1 MTSLF
6 DNSDIW
12 QSDPMKGFGAFVLSD
27 EFLEL
32 GRRKPV
38 MAGEGGVERPRPIRS
53 SSVRIYIFMFGNFIR
68 WLEQRHRSLTDVAS
82 EDIQL
87 FLDAAEEV
95 ANIHGEREKKRRST
109 IRVRYLRLFERVF
122 THLKV
127 VPNPAQHA
135 AFDIYNNAASGKD
148 VPMVS
153 LTESQQQDF
162 MQALPKRVAVNPY
175 DDETAGWK
183 QRRDRAMQAMMLGAG
198 LKVSEVIGIYTENV
212 GQKDSTGS
220 IPITISPGSAG
231 GVVRWHRTQLR
242 PFAVLEVM
250 QWLRER
256 KSLKIPGP
264 LLFPATLQ
272 GKSLNKATVYRQTKA
287 TFERAGI
294 TVSRQGGRT
303 LRNSFAHRELE
314 AGESV
319 ELVGEFLGH
328 RLRKST
334 ETYVPKKSKKSP
346 ECDTVPQVI
355 MQVSC

>member
-6 DNSDIW
+6 DNLDIW
-12 QSDPMKGFGAFVLSD
+12 QSDPMKGFGAFVLSE
-27 EFLEL
+27 EFLQL
-32 GRRKPV
+32 GRRKPA
-38 MAGEGGVERPRPIRS
+38 MAGEGVLEKPRPIRS

-68 WLEQRHRSLTDVAS
+68 WLEQRHRPLLEVTNG
-82 EDIQL
+82 DIKL
-87 FLDAAEEV
+87 FLDAVEEDV
-95 ANIHGEREKKRRST
+95 DIDGVREKKRNSNS

-122 THLKV
+122 AHLKLM
-127 VPNPAQHA
+127 PNPAQHA
-135 AFDIYNNAASGKD
+135 AFDMYNNAASGKD
-148 VPMVS
+148 VPMVT
-153 LTESQQQDF
+153 LTESQQLAF

-212 GQKDSTGS
+212 GQKDTTGS

-242 PFAVLEVM
+242 PFAVPEVV
-250 QWLRER
+250 QWLSER
-256 KSLKIPGP
+256 KALKIPGP

-272 GKSLNKATVYRQTKA
+272 GGCLNKATVYRQTKA

-294 TVSRQGGRT
+294 AVPRQGGRT
-303 LRNSFAHRELE
+303 LRNSFAQRELA

-334 ETYVPKKSKKSP
+334 ETYVPKNLKKNNK
-346 ECDTVPQVI
+346 
-355 MQVSC
+355 M